1 MCSSRRARELGP
13 GSAAPKGQFM
23 RDIMLRLWR
32 VLLLVAL
39 AVPVALVGVGG
50 QGSPPAAARAAGAAA
65 QSAQVRP
72 AARPAQLRVADK
84 HKDDD
89 DDEDAGHCAALG
101 AGWREAGKLRDSTG
115 QKMRLCRDARGVL
128 VVLARS
134 ERVCRQEPA
143 RVVKVF
149 VPLVA
154 TPTPQPGR
162 VIVVEPPRPPVVV
175 VPATPTRTPTP
186 LPWGA
191 SPW

>member
-1 MCSSRRARELGP
+1 
-13 GSAAPKGQFM
+13 M

-89 DDEDAGHCAALG
+89 DDDAGHCASLG

-149 VPLVA
+149 VPIVA
-154 TPTPQPGR
+154 TPTPQ
-162 VIVVEPPRPPVVV
+162 
-175 VPATPTRTPTP
+175 PTRTPTP
-186 LPWGA
+186 LPWEA
-191 SPW
+191 LPW